1 MGLLVYLE
9 VLEVQDPKVCLDP
22 LVWTDLMALLDLKAS
37 LELQVE
43 VQEVAL
49 VPLVFQ
55 AQREKEVSPSLE
67 VQDSLDQREREGSQ
81 VFLDSLGS
89 PVGLDFLVQLLDQ
102 TSLDLWET
110 PAFLD
115 WMENMVSKVLQ
126 VLPGHLVL
134 EQPRETEVTQVCL
147 DSQAHPAERE
157 SRDSLE
163 APDSPAAL
171 VSKESAV
178 RLASA
183 EVLVSKA
190 SLVTLVTLEAKV
202 QRDYEGLLVE
212 RVSLESCCH
221 QKSSAAPLE
230 TRVSPAKVEPLVLLE
245 NLVSLACPDVPVLMV
260 VPVESVNLAGPERLV
275 CRDWLVIV
283 DLLASL
289 DPLESKVPLVT
300 SVVPALPVASA
311 AVSVSASLW

>member
-1 MGLLVYLE
+1 MGLLVCLE
-9 VLEVQDPKVCLDP
+9 VLEVQDPKVCP
-22 LVWTDLMALLDLKAS
+22 VPQVWTDLMALLDLKGS

-43 VQEVAL
+43 SQEVVL
-49 VPLVFQ
+49 VHPVFQ
-55 AQREKEVSPSLE
+55 AQREKEVSPTLE
-67 VQDSLDQREREGSQ
+67 VQDSLDQREREESQ

-89 PVGLDFLVQLLDQ
+89 LVGLDFLVRFLDQ
-102 TSLDLWET
+102 ISLDPWES

-126 VLPGHLVL
+126 VLQGHLVL
-134 EQPRETEVTQVCL
+134 EQPRETEVTQGCQ

-157 SRDSLE
+157 NQDSLE

-183 EVLVSKA
+183 EVLVSKV
-190 SLVTLVTLEAKV
+190 SLVTLVTLEAKA
-202 QRDYEGLLVE
+202 QRDYEGLLVG

-221 QKSSAAPLE
+221 RKSSAAPSE
-230 TRVSPAKVEPLVLLE
+230 TRVSPAKVDPLVLLE
-245 NLVSLACPDVPVLMV
+245 NLVSLACPDVLVLRV
-260 VPVESVNLAGPERLV
+260 VLVESVNLAQPERLV
-275 CRDWLVIV
+275 CLDSSVMV

-289 DPLESKVPLVT
+289 DSLESKVPLVT
-300 SVVPALPVASA
+300 SVVPALLAASA
-311 AVSVSASLW
+311 AVTASASLW

>member
-67 VQDSLDQREREGSQ
+67 VQDSLDQREREESQ

-126 VLPGHLVL
+126 VLPGRLVL

-147 DSQAHPAERE
+147 DSQAHPAEKE

-171 VSKESAV
+171 VSKENVV
-178 RLASA
+178 RLASV

-190 SLVTLVTLEAKV
+190 SLVTLVTLEAKA
-202 QRDYEGLLVE
+202 QRDYEGLLVG

-230 TRVSPAKVEPLVLLE
+230 TRVFPAKVEPLVLQE

-275 CRDWLVIV
+275 CRDSLVIV

-300 SVVPALPVASA
+300 SVVPALPAALA